1 MFSYS
6 YLIFFLHNRL
16 KRTKSRLKKYD
27 KKVFFYTKCR
37 TFGKRNKMNH
47 QSKKN
52 KPYLIEEASPSVVE
66 EAAVAYGTKPYE
78 TLRVILGGNKN
89 LKKSLSGDFDL
100 INLSRA
106 GVKKSTLKSLA
117 EYLGINMETM
127 SELLHSSYRN
137 IQRKDEDELLD
148 TLKTEKV
155 LELAAFAQRGIEVIG
170 DKEAFAEWLQSPL
183 VSLGNKTPLNFLDT
197 SFGIQMVTKL
207 LGRLEQGV
215 YS

>member
-1 MFSYS
+1 MS
-6 YLIFFLHNRL
+6 I
-16 KRTKSRLKKYD
+16 
-27 KKVFFYTKCR
+27 
-37 TFGKRNKMNH
+37 FGKRNKMGNY
-47 QSKKN
+47 SKKI
-52 KPYLIEEASPSVVE
+52 KPYSIQEEDSPPVVE
-66 EAAVAYGTKPYE
+66 EAAFQYE
-78 TLRVILGGNKN
+78 TNHYENLRVILGGNKN
-89 LKKSLSGDFDL
+89 VKKSLTGDFDL

-106 GVKKSTLKSLA
+106 GIKKSTLKSLA
-117 EYLGINMETM
+117 GYLGINMETM

-137 IQRKDEDELLD
+137 IQRKDEDQLLD

-170 DKEAFAEWLQSPL
+170 DKESFAEWLHTPL